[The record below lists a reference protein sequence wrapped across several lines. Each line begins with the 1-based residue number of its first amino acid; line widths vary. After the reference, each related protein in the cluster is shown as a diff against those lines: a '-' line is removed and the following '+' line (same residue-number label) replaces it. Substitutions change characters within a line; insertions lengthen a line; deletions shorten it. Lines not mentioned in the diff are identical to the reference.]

1 MSMTEPERHEFYE
14 LAKRE
19 VSDRFAEL
27 MIKAVPPDPERLA
40 TKDDLAVLGSDLR
53 TEMAELRGELRNEMA
68 VLRGD
73 LRTEMAE
80 LRGDLRNEIHDAFQ
94 AQTRVLLVG
103 LIVSVVLIAFTN
115 TLTVLVG

>member
-53 TEMAELRGELRNEMA
+53 TEMAELRG
-68 VLRGD
+68 
-73 LRTEMAE
+73 
-80 LRGDLRNEIHDAFQ
+80 DLRNEIHDAFQ